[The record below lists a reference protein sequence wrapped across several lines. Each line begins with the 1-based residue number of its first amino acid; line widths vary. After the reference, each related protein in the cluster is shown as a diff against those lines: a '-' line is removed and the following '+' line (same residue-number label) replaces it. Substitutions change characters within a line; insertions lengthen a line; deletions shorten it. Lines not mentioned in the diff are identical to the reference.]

1 MRELS
6 SIELKAVSGGAALRK
21 PVCAPRPVCRPVKV
35 CEKRECEPRKCGG
48 GVLKAA

>member
-1 MRELS
+1 MRELAS
-6 SIELKAVSGGAALRK
+6 TELQAVSGGAMIAR
-21 PVCAPRPVCRPVKV
+21 PVPRPFCRPVKV

>member
-1 MRELS
+1 MRELT
-6 SIELKAVSGGAALRK
+6 SIELQAVSGGAALK

-35 CEKRECEPRKCGG
+35 CEKRECEPGIYGG